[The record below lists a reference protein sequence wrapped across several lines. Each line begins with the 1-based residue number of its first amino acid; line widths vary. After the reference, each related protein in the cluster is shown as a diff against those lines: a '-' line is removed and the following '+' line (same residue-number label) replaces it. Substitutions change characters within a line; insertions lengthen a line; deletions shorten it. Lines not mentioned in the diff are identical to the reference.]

1 MKNVVRKTFTS
12 ESTGFK
18 IQFANH
24 IPGSSEVELNV
35 FDLVDLSIR
44 KGPNSIVF
52 GNLDYL
58 KLDYLKPDF
67 FALNFKGI
75 CFLRS
80 YQ

>member
-35 FDLVDLSIR
+35 FDLVDLSNR

-52 GNLDYL
+52 LGN
-58 KLDYLKPDF
+58 F
-67 FALNFKGI
+67 FTTGTFETGFILH
-75 CFLRS
+75 
-80 YQ
+80 